1 MKPEDT
7 QSKQEEQEQS
17 KATNSN
23 NKLSA
28 IKSKYILLEIFDYLQ
43 KRKSL
48 EFMKYNKNIQN
59 KAKIN
64 INNYIKYRD
73 IYSPIEIDITPMKN
87 IYGKFINIENEE
99 DKKYYHIYFN
109 NNKKEEIKR
118 TEINKNEKVLK
129 INIIIDYQVTSF
141 YNLFY
146 NCKCIESI
154 YFKKFYRNN
163 ITNMSEMF
171 YFCKSLKKINF
182 KNFNTSN
189 VTEMKFMFSRCKSLK
204 KLDLKYFNTSK
215 VTDMFGMFRGCKSLQ
230 EINLSSFNTRNV
242 TDMRYM
248 FSRCESLEELNL
260 NTINSALVHHSKS
273 LKYL

>member
-1 MKPEDT
+1 MEHKDT
-7 QSKQEEQEQS
+7 SIRIKDQEKSKLI
-17 KATNSN
+17 NSN
-23 NKLSA
+23 NKLEKL
-28 IKSKYILLEIFDYLQ
+28 KSDYFIQKLFDYIY

-48 EFMKYNKNIQN
+48 EIIKYNKSVQKRIN
-59 KAKIN
+59 IN
-64 INNYIKYRD
+64 INNYKEYSE
-73 IYSPIEIDITPMKN
+73 IYSSIEIEIKPKKN
-87 IYGKFINIENEE
+87 EYSRFINIDEYEE
-99 DKKYYHIYFN
+99 EYYHIYYN
-109 NNKKEEIKR
+109 DNKKEEIKR
-118 TEINKNEKVLK
+118 TYLHKNDKVSK
-129 INIIIDYQVTSF
+129 INIIIDYHVTSF
-141 YNLFY
+141 SRLFSE
-146 NCKCIESI
+146 CECIESI

-242 TDMRYM
+242 TDIRYM

-260 NTINSALVHHSKS
+260 NNINYSLVHHSKS